1 VAMERARVSTFE
13 VGDWH
18 VTPALNSLERAGHSV
33 RIETRS
39 MDVLAHLAAHSGET
53 ISVDELLATIWQSNV
68 SHGSVYRVIN
78 QLRHVLDGDRNESH
92 YIQTIPK
99 RGYRLVANVRFH
111 SAQASSIAETH
122 QLSDRTLSTS
132 LLSLSPWLRD
142 ISLQRLGYILSTVL
156 VLTVIAGTLIRGG
169 INDADTP
176 EIVTQIAFS
185 SEAEPLS
192 SERVD
197 FEQTLTDSSD
207 AYALYLRATLLVQLP
222 VTHSSPDMFSEAHGY
237 LDQAIALDPRFA
249 HAHAYKALMFATKL
263 GGVTRLSDELTSSER
278 ETLAMK
284 HVEIA
289 LRLNP
294 NLGLAYCALGR
305 LHESFF
311 REAEAKQA
319 YERAY
324 QSSPDEL
331 SVLSA
336 YLNFSLHTG
345 RYDDAFRLAGD
356 ISKLDPG
363 HGQLRLSFSLLWAGE
378 YDAAADAM
386 EKTIELLPGSSGGH
400 FGLGWAELL
409 RGNSAEALEKVR
421 FTRQIVGDNSFL
433 SPSQLSVSAYTYRRL
448 GNHEDAMKY
457 FREVEAMAANYNV
470 GSATWALAYLAIG
483 DQDKSLEWLT
493 RAAENR
499 MPDEGF
505 SVMWLIRRNL
515 LEDPILE
522 QTEFADVRSRLGF
535 DKG

>member
-1 VAMERARVSTFE
+1 MPKMQLQEGLVAMERARVSTFE
-13 VGDWH
+13 VGDWC

-33 RIETRS
+33 RIETRA

-68 SHGSVYRVIN
+68 SHGSVYRIIN
-78 QLRHVLDGDRNESH
+78 QLRQVLDGDRQGPH

-99 RGYRLVANVRFH
+99 RGYRLVADVRFH
-111 SAQASSIAETH
+111 SAEATSSIVERQ
-122 QLSDRTLSTS
+122 QLIDQTPPTS
-132 LLSLSPWLRD
+132 VLPLGPWLKDMNPR
-142 ISLQRLGYILSTVL
+142 RLGYILSTVL

-176 EIVTQIAFS
+176 EIVTQIAFA

-197 FEQTLTDSSD
+197 FEQPLTDSSD

-222 VTHSSPDMFSEAHGY
+222 VTHSSPDMFAEAHGY

-249 HAHAYKALMFATKL
+249 HAHAYKALMYATKL

-278 ETLAMK
+278 ETLAME
-284 HVEIA
+284 HVETA

-294 NLGLAYCALGR
+294 NLGLAYCALAR

-331 SVLSA
+331 GVLSA
-336 YLNFSLHTG
+336 YLNFSLHAG
-345 RYDDAFRLAGD
+345 RYEDAFRLAGN

-363 HGQLRLSFSLLWAGE
+363 HGQLRLSFSLLWAAE

-386 EKTIELLPGSSGGH
+386 EKTIEMLPGSSAGILDLAGPSFFAVTERRH
-400 FGLGWAELL
+400 WKRFGSLAKLWAI
-409 RGNSAEALEKVR
+409 
-421 FTRQIVGDNSFL
+421 T
-433 SPSQLSVSAYTYRRL
+433 PSCHQ
-448 GNHEDAMKY
+448 
-457 FREVEAMAANYNV
+457 AN
-470 GSATWALAYLAIG
+470 I
-483 DQDKSLEWLT
+483 Q
-493 RAAENR
+493 
-499 MPDEGF
+499 
-505 SVMWLIRRNL
+505 
-515 LEDPILE
+515 
-522 QTEFADVRSRLGF
+522 
-535 DKG
+535 